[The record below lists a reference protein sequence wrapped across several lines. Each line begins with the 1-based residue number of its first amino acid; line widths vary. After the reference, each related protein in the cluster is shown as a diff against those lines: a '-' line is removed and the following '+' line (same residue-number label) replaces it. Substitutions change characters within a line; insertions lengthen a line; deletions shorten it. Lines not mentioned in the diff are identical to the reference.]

1 MDGRQVRHLAS
12 GALLAGSLVSGGT
25 VGNVLLLG
33 SAEHRGDP
41 VGRLSA
47 HLGKQFPA
55 PTARGAGAE
64 TTRLVVRA
72 RGSRA
77 TIVLAPARVTTIART
92 SVAPAPPPPVTT
104 KPVAPATTVRVVV
117 KTAVARTQPSASK
130 GARVVT
136 TNPVVTTQPTVAKGS
151 DDHAAN
157 PEVTQPVETH
167 PVETHPVEDHSLDH
181 ARDHRP
187 DD

>member
-47 HLGKQFPA
+47 HLGNQLPA
-55 PTARGAGAE
+55 PTARGAGAAAQ
-64 TTRLVVRA
+64 LVIPA

-77 TIVLAPARVTTIART
+77 MALKPARVTIART
-92 SVAPAPPPPVTT
+92 SGTAATQPVVITAPATR
-104 KPVAPATTVRVVV
+104 APATTKHAPTVVNKPV
-117 KTAVARTQPSASK
+117 PRTQPTASK
-130 GARVVT
+130 GARAAT
-136 TNPVVTTQPTVAKGS
+136 TNPVVTTQPTVATGPNDRVAKP
-151 DDHAAN
+151 A
-157 PEVTQPVETH
+157 VTQPPETH
-167 PVETHPVEDHSLDH
+167 PEDYHPAEPIEYHP
-181 ARDHRP
+181 P